1 MAGAYGIRRRI
12 WLAALVAVLGTG
24 AVVALVLRAA
34 AERRAH
40 RPTSPS
46 GEGQELAFAGPR
58 LQHPEAL
65 PGLPDSLE
73 GLIDVYARRTDD
85 PSARAQ
91 RGAAL
96 RAIFRETDPS
106 RRLFAALAAVAAD
119 PTPPEADPLWP
130 EVIQQLS
137 RVWQEEV
144 ASRGLDLMLAES
156 RPRARQA
163 VISSFAHLAAT
174 GQVASLSRD
183 QRTTMTNDFID
194 LFAHL
199 SPVQQTEIQQGLRG
213 MGERDIAD
221 VLRGKGV
228 RAGDELEIERAH
240 EKALQES
247 KQAATTP

>member
-46 GEGQELAFAGPR
+46 GEVQELAFAGPR

-106 RRLFAALAAVAAD
+106 RRLFAALGRLEQRAENLDDRRLAGAVGTEQSEDLAGGNRERNVIHSRQVAEAANQ
-119 PTPPEADPLWP
+119 P
-130 EVIQQLS
+130 
-137 RVWQEEV
+137 
-144 ASRGLDLMLAES
+144 LDLDGK
-156 RPRARQA
+156 
-163 VISSFAHLAAT
+163 SS
-174 GQVASLSRD
+174 
-183 QRTTMTNDFID
+183 
-194 LFAHL
+194 
-199 SPVQQTEIQQGLRG
+199 
-213 MGERDIAD
+213 
-221 VLRGKGV
+221 
-228 RAGDELEIERAH
+228 
-240 EKALQES
+240 
-247 KQAATTP
+247 